1 MEKTMGSYKGAFEI
15 GNDVREDNFSVVK
28 GGSSYGC
35 EEKGL
40 ILNVSQ
46 K

>member
-1 MEKTMGSYKGAFEI
+1 MTE
-15 GNDVREDNFSVVK
+15 EDNFSIVK
-28 GGSSYGC
+28 YSSSYGC

>member
-1 MEKTMGSYKGAFEI
+1 MAIKEAFEI
-15 GNDVREDNFSVVK
+15 GNGVRDNFSVVK
-28 GGSSYGC
+28 GGGSYGC